1 MAEQARREDS
11 ERAERMLDIA
21 ERRENAAARRAD
33 LAEQARREDSERAAR
48 MLDAV
53 ERRADAAERR
63 EQLLLELIA
72 SLKNGKDNG
81 SE

>member
-11 ERAERMLDIA
+11 ERAERREDAA
-21 ERRENAAARRAD
+21 ERRAD

-63 EQLLLELIA
+63 EQLLIELIA